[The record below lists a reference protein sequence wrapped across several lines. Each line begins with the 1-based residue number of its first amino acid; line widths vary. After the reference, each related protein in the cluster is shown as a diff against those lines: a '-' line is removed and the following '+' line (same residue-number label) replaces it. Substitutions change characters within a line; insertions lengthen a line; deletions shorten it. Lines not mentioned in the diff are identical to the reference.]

1 LTDGDILFEFY
12 SFVSAMTAATVDD
25 RGGTQTNAI
34 GPMSSALSTSS
45 SKQRFG
51 QFSTHVDVHQSRHVP
66 ISTGRLDT
74 KATAARL
81 PTKAHSLAE
90 VYLLFFFISLPYIS
104 LSSLH
109 SIFWHFSVYLRPSV
123 P

>member
-1 LTDGDILFEFY
+1 MTKQIVILTNSDILFKFY
-12 SFVSAMTAATVDD
+12 SFVPVMTAATVDD
-25 RGGTQTNAI
+25 RGGTQTNSV

-51 QFSTHVDVHQSRHVP
+51 QFSTLVDVHQSRHVP
-66 ISTGRLDT
+66 VSTGRLDT

-90 VYLLFFFISLPYIS
+90 VYLSFLQRAAMLALQALY
-104 LSSLH
+104 
-109 SIFWHFSVYLRPSV
+109 
-123 P
+123 